1 MFKILS
7 YCFFDLI
14 RGRWIFIYFSFYFLL
29 GFGLLFLNR
38 DISNAVITLMNIVIY
53 LVPLIATVF
62 GVTYYYASKEFTE
75 LLLAQPIKRR
85 SIIAGQ
91 YLGVA
96 LSLSLSLIL
105 GLGIPFIISGVFQS
119 PDMLDFF
126 LLLVIGCFLTL
137 IFTAISFNISIANT
151 NRLKG
156 FGYSVLTWLF
166 LSVIY
171 DGIFLIILIA
181 LGQYPLDKLSL
192 FLLMLNP
199 IDLSRTLMLLN
210 LDISALLGY
219 TGAIYKMFFGTFFGI
234 ISSSLTLIIWTI
246 LPIVSMVVKVNKKDF

>member
-1 MFKILS
+1 MYKILS

-14 RGRWIFIYFSFYFLL
+14 RGRWIFIYFSFYLLL

-38 DISNAVITLMNIVIY
+38 DISNAIITLMNIVIY

-85 SIIAGQ
+85 SILVGQ
-91 YLGVA
+91 YLGVS

-105 GLGIPFIISGVFQS
+105 GLGIPFILSGVFQS
-119 PDMLDFF
+119 PEILDFI
-126 LLLVIGCFLTL
+126 LLLIIGCFLTL
-137 IFTAISFNISIANT
+137 IFTAISFNISIANA

-156 FGYSVLTWLF
+156 FGYSVLAWLF
-166 LSVIY
+166 LAVIY
-171 DGIFLIILIA
+171 DGIFLILLIA
-181 LGQYPLDKLSL
+181 LEQYPLDKLSL
-192 FLLMLNP
+192 FLVMLNP

-219 TGAIYKMFFGTFFGI
+219 TGAVYKMFFGTFFGI
-234 ISSSLTLIIWTI
+234 ISSSLVLIIWTI
-246 LPIVSMVVKVNKKDF
+246 LPIVSMVAKVNKKDF